1 MGLIIFHD
9 DPVLLRSLPLIKIT
23 GCPEDLKAKTPPD
36 SWSAQRCNSER
47 RFGLNRGNT
56 IATWRAKAPR
66 GWILSG
72 AESAQEPDRYG
83 DESSTNP

>member
-36 SWSAQRCNSER
+36 SWGAQRCNSER
-47 RFGLNRGNT
+47 RFGLNRGNR
-56 IATWRAKAPR
+56 IATWRAKAAPEGMDFKCGR
-66 GWILSG
+66 KRSG
-72 AESAQEPDRYG
+72 ARPLWG
-83 DESSTNP
+83 